1 MAVNVS
7 KTKFII
13 VHTKSRII
21 NDNMHLIYNDN
32 EPGEYDPSLIKHIGR
47 IHTNHTN
54 PSLRSY
60 KLLGIKFNENLTS
73 DDQTQT
79 TITKL

>member
-1 MAVNVS
+1 MAVNGS

-13 VHTKSRII
+13 VHNKSRII
-21 NDNMHLIYNDN
+21 NDNMHLIYDDN
-32 EPGEYDPSLIKHIGR
+32 EPSENDPSLIKHIER

-60 KLLGIKFNENLTS
+60 KLLG
-73 DDQTQT
+73 
-79 TITKL
+79 TKIQ